1 MATEALRTHG
11 DELRKLGVQDALI
24 ACGYPLIPAGK
35 PDIGQPGYDA
45 KRPAHLVNLPSSV
58 RVLFLQGSLDEFNGP
73 RGIRALRELLP
84 QMKATAELVEVPNGV
99 HTLPGT
105 KNLKA
110 IGKKQADIEAA
121 IGQAIVEFV
130 SR

>member
-1 MATEALRTHG
+1 MAAEALRTHG

-58 RVLFLQGSLDEFNGP
+58 RVLFLQGSLDEFKVDG
-73 RGIRALRELLP
+73 RILP
-84 QMKATAELVEVPNGV
+84 INS
-99 HTLPGT
+99 LPCVDAPCSFT
-105 KNLKA
+105 C
-110 IGKKQADIEAA
+110 
-121 IGQAIVEFV
+121 
-130 SR
+130 

>member
-1 MATEALRTHG
+1 MAAEALRTHG

-58 RVLFLQGSLDEFNGP
+58 RVLFLQGTLDEFNGP
-73 RGIRALRELLP
+73 RGIVALQEVMQR
-84 QMKATAELVEVPNGV
+84 MNATTQLVQVPNGE
-99 HTLPGT
+99 HTLPSA
-105 KNLKA
+105 KKLKEL
-110 IGKKQADIEAA
+110 GKKQADINADIRVA
-121 IGQAIVEFV
+121 ISNFVEG
-130 SR
+130 